1 MQVALD
7 ARDQP
12 QSHGIP
18 ARVVSMPCVEW
29 FAAQDLAS
37 RDAFC
42 RPASGAGQ
50 FAGCPGRTMTGGKC
64 AARQTR
70 IRRRIDDR
78 VQRVGLE
85 VLAAR
90 AEQRDVAEGELA
102 GLEVVLLHHRDLV
115 AAGEVVRL

>member
-1 MQVALD
+1 
-7 ARDQP
+7 
-12 QSHGIP
+12 
-18 ARVVSMPCVEW
+18 
-29 FAAQDLAS
+29 
-37 RDAFC
+37 
-42 RPASGAGQ
+42 
-50 FAGCPGRTMTGGKC
+50 MTGGKD

-102 GLEVVLLHHRDLV
+102 GPLTL
-115 AAGEVVRL
+115 G